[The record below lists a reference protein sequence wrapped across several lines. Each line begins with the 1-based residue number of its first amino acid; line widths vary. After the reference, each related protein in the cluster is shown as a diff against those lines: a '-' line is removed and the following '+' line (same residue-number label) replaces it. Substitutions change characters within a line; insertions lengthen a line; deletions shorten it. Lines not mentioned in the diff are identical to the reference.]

1 MSKYEPLWK
10 YIKENNKDEYKL
22 SFERV
27 KKITGFEFDHAF
39 LTFKKGGEFVGKFR
53 DGRRYG
59 FGIRKYPNGDE
70 YIGAWDTFKDG
81 YGIFTYENGDVYE
94 GMFKNDKRNG

>member
-22 SFERV
+22 SFEEV

-39 LTFKKGGEFVGKFR
+39 LTYKKELQIM
-53 DGRRYG
+53 DM
-59 FGIRKYPNGDE
+59 NL
-70 YIGAWDTFKDG
+70 
-81 YGIFTYENGDVYE
+81 
-94 GMFKNDKRNG
+94 KNYL